1 LHWPIPFATGRRGHF
16 IDHPLNFQAEIPGPK
31 LAGPGLLRRNT
42 PPSPD
47 APGGGACDDRGRGR
61 TRDRQTMKK
70 KSPAAIGRRP
80 TALRIL
86 DASEGLFAE
95 HGYEG
100 VSLRDIARV
109 ADVEVALVS
118 YHFGPKQELFRH
130 VIARRSAAHAT
141 RVLAALEQEELA
153 SPSGVPSLERIIYA
167 FCSSTFE
174 LAKLPNS
181 GWKRYLQLIART
193 AMSPVNTP
201 ALKPLNSAYGPV
213 IRRYCAAFKAAIPAI
228 QDAELHTA
236 FYWLQSIVQRML
248 AETGILDRQS
258 RGLCRSGDYD
268 THLVRIVPFAAAGI
282 RALAPGPR
290 PARSARGARPAAQA
304 RRR

>member
-1 LHWPIPFATGRRGHF
+1 
-16 IDHPLNFQAEIPGPK
+16 
-31 LAGPGLLRRNT
+31 
-42 PPSPD
+42 
-47 APGGGACDDRGRGR
+47 
-61 TRDRQTMKK
+61 MKK
-70 KSPAAIGRRP
+70 KPQTAPGRRP

-141 RVLAALEQEELA
+141 RVLAALEHEALA
-153 SPSGVPSLERIIYA
+153 SPTGVPSLERSIHA

-174 LAKLPNS
+174 LAKLPDA
-181 GWKRYLQLIART
+181 GWKNYLQLIARS

-213 IRRYCAAFKAAIPAI
+213 IRRYCEALRAALPTLG
-228 QDAELHTA
+228 DAELHTA
-236 FYWLQSIVQRML
+236 FYWLQSVVQRML

-268 THLVRIVPFAAAGI
+268 AHLARLVPFAAAGF
-282 RALAPGPR
+282 RALV
-290 PARSARGARPAAQA
+290 PAARPVRAAQA
-304 RRR
+304 RAGTSRRRART